1 MKKTPKNIPSPYKF
15 PGTPIFRDT
24 TALPFADGGPLN
36 DRTNHGEILNS
47 VYASALG
54 NYYANGGMLKRA
66 DGSYSP
72 RGLWDNIRANAGS
85 GKAPTKEMLAQEKKI
100 SRNYKDGGQFQG
112 NYSLPEDSFRQG
124 GNNLHDSI
132 YASSPQQYPGIYNLG
147 GNLDDRQ
154 QMYMPLDH
162 VTRNG
167 GSILSM
173 SNTPQMEGEGKD
185 LTYPEDSY
193 TYADG
198 GPLYTYAGRPGAKY
212 QKDTQGNWLINTS
225 GEEFTPIKDPTGKRS
240 AILNKNATIYTNP
253 AKFKREY
260 DPLLDIPAALSNPE
274 QEKPKGL

>member
-1 MKKTPKNIPSPYKF
+1 MKKTPKNISSPYKF

-36 DRTNHGEILNS
+36 DKTNHGKILNS

-54 NYYANGGMLKRA
+54 NYYAN
-66 DGSYSP
+66 
-72 RGLWDNIRANAGS
+72 
-85 GKAPTKEMLAQEKKI
+85 
-100 SRNYKDGGQFQG
+100 GGQFQG

-173 SNTPQMEGEGKD
+173 SNTSQMEGEGKD

-193 TYADG
+193 AYADG

-240 AILNKNATIYTNP
+240 TILNKNATIYTNP

-260 DPLLDIPAALSNPE
+260 DPLLDIPAALANLE